1 MKFEVIVLIF
11 GENLRSF
18 RIASGYTQEMLAKK
32 LNLSKA
38 NVSKYESG
46 IIEPNLSTMI
56 SISKLFKVSVDS
68 LLGLSEFSETVAKP
82 SLVATE
88 QQLINNYRQLNEEG
102 QEKLLDLSTDLVS
115 SGRYIKSNKSQMVS
129 EA

>member
-1 MKFEVIVLIF
+1 MVF

-18 RIASGYTQEMLAKK
+18 RIASGYTQETLAKK

-38 NVSKYESG
+38 NVSKYEAG
-46 IIEPNLSTMI
+46 IIEPNLSTIM

-68 LLGLSEFSETVAKP
+68 LLGLSGSLDTTSNSSFP
-82 SLVATE
+82 SASE
-88 QQLINNYRQLNEEG
+88 QQLIDNYRRLNEEG

-115 SGRYIKSNKSQMVS
+115 SGRYIKSSKSTLVKK
-129 EA
+129 A

>member
-1 MKFEVIVLIF
+1 LIF

-82 SLVATE
+82 SLAAE

-115 SGRYIKSNKSQMVS
+115 SGRYIKSNKPQMVS